1 MSLGFISTEKV
12 TAEYTFT
19 DVAPDTSGGQAVKIP
34 LFDRTYNGREVWIE
48 IATTGERRNAACE
61 LINRMYSW
69 RGYGNNHK
77 LIARATHTTFTI
89 SAGGEVFGTIT
100 LAADSDRGLAADGLF
115 REEINAYRANPGAK
129 ACELTKLAFD
139 ATCESKRLLAALFH
153 VVFIYGVWR
162 HEGTDLFIEVNPRHR
177 RFYEMMLG
185 FKAIGDLRMNESVSA
200 PAQLMHLSVANIRSK
215 IDEHAG
221 SAKPSRSLYPNF
233 LSTLEEA
240 DARLHLWSAFE
251 EAAKPAKASDDLIQ
265 ITDKANIPTRTLPL
279 YGLVSAKSAS
289 TN

>member
-1 MSLGFISTEKV
+1 MSLGLISTEKV
-12 TAEYTFT
+12 TAEYTYPN
-19 DVAPDTSGGQAVKIP
+19 VAPDTSGGQAIKIQ

-48 IATTGERRNAACE
+48 IATTGEHRNAACE
-61 LINRMYSW
+61 LINRMYAW

-77 LIARATHTTFTI
+77 LIARATHTTFTV
-89 SAGGEVFGTIT
+89 SAGDEVFGTIT

-115 REEINAYRANPGAK
+115 RDEIDAYRSNPGAK
-129 ACELTKLAFD
+129 VCELTKLAFD

-185 FKAIGDLRMNESVSA
+185 FKAIGDLKMNDSVSA
-200 PAQLMHLSVANIRSK
+200 PAQLMHLSVAGIRSK

-221 SAKPSRSLYPNF
+221 SSKPSRSLYPNF

-251 EAAKPAKASDDLIQ
+251 QVARPTSESPELIQ
-265 ITDKANIPTRTLPL
+265 ITEKANIPTGTLPL
-279 YGLVSAKSAS
+279 YELMSVKSAS